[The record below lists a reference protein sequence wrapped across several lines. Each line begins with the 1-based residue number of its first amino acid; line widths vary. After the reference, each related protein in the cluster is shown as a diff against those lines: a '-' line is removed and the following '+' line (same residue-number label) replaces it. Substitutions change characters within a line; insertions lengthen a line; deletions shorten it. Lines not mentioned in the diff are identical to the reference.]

1 MAEGDVCFNR
11 DGKLVRPKRLPSGL
25 YQFRQGT
32 GHERCVLTVL
42 VHLMRAQIYLD

>member
-1 MAEGDVCFNR
+1 MLSTV

-32 GHERCVLTVL
+32 GEERCVFDSIELF
-42 VHLMRAQIYLD
+42 RSWR